1 MIKSCFILFIFLA
14 YQSTVMAQ
22 EHNGTDEAA
31 PIRVAAFNIGLD
43 QARQVGELAKLL
55 QPGDYIPALKSAEII
70 QRVRPD
76 VLLINEIDGN
86 DEGKTLAIYIQQY
99 LARPQS
105 DQVPIEYPYV
115 YQPTCNTGL
124 SSGISFRDEPDKI
137 DNFGFGHYDGQYCMA
152 LLSRYPIETRSIHSF
167 QKFLWQDLPGALLPA
182 LNGESWYSKAGL
194 NAFRLSSKNH
204 VDVPVNVDGK
214 KVHLLISHPTPPV
227 FDGEE
232 DRNGTR
238 NHDEIKF
245 WQHYVNGGIDWLQND
260 KGHSVSGL
268 NEYSR
273 FVIMGD
279 LNASTVEGDAKT
291 VDKVRAITALLH
303 DPLVAAGFSE
313 LQDAQHIPKRTG
325 GLTPDS
331 HRTGSQ
337 SKFALFHTAQWRMRA
352 DYVVPSRFGLDTIAG
367 GVYWPGS
374 EDEEHSLVTITEES
388 PSSSDH
394 RLVWLD
400 VRITED

>member
-1 MIKSCFILFIFLA
+1 MVKSCFILLLFLF
-14 YQSTVMAQ
+14 YQSAAMAKQ
-22 EHNGTDEAA
+22 HNAKNETP

-43 QARQVGELAKLL
+43 QARKAGDLARLL
-55 QPGDYIPALKSAEII
+55 QSGDYIPALKSAEII

-86 DEGKTLAIYIQQY
+86 DGGKTLKIYLEQY
-99 LARPQS
+99 LAKGQS
-105 DQVPIEYPYV
+105 NQASVEYPYV
-115 YQPTCNTGL
+115 YQPTCNTGV
-124 SSGISFRDEPDKI
+124 SAGISFRDEPDTI

-152 LLSRYPIETRSIHSF
+152 LLSRYPIEINAIHTF
-167 QKFLWQDLPGALLPA
+167 QYFLWQDLPGALLPT

-214 KVHLLISHPTPPV
+214 IIHFLLSHPTPPV

-245 WQHYVNGGIDWLQND
+245 WQYYINGGVNWLQDD
-260 KGHSVSGL
+260 KGQLVSGL
-268 NEYSR
+268 KDNSR

-279 LNASTVEGDAKT
+279 LNASTVEGDAKS
-291 VDKVRAITALLH
+291 VDGVRAITSLLH
-303 DPLVAAGFSE
+303 DPLVAPGFSE
-313 LQDAQHIPKRTG
+313 LQEPLLIPKRTG
-325 GLTPDS
+325 ALTPD
-331 HRTGSQ
+331 TQSQ

-352 DYVVPSRFGLDTIAG
+352 DYVVPSRYGLNTVSG
-367 GVYWPGS
+367 GVYWPGP
-374 EDEEHSLVTITEES
+374 EEETLDLVTNTEQS

-400 VRITED
+400 VELTED